1 MFLACVTDGT
11 RPKMFLMVIEAFF
24 FFFFLLKK
32 KHGNRLALWS
42 FFKFSLCVG
51 GGEG

>member
-24 FFFFLLKK
+24 FFFFFVKEKTWQSLGSVELL
-32 KHGNRLALWS
+32 
-42 FFKFSLCVG
+42 
-51 GGEG
+51 